1 MSPDLHTL
9 TGAYAVN
16 ALPDDEREVFE
27 AHLRACA
34 ACDQEVAE
42 LVATAARLGAASVTA
57 PPPGLRDAVLGQL
70 ADVRQDPPRR
80 PIADNVVELHRSSK
94 RRQWVTNL
102 VAPAAAVV
110 AIAVLGLA
118 AIVASLN
125 DRIEQV
131 ETASAQ
137 YAGIVSAADAQWIDV
152 PDSGADV
159 ARIVL
164 SPSRGE
170 AVFVVD
176 GMEAAEEGNNYV
188 LWLIGDDGA
197 IPAGAF
203 DVDER
208 GSATRIVTGD
218 LAAAQAIG
226 VTVEPADVA
235 PTEPTSDPIMVAEV
249 A

>member
-27 AHLRACA
+27 EHLRVCA

-42 LVATAARLGAASVTA
+42 LVATAARLGAASVAA
-57 PPPGLRDAVLGQL
+57 PPPGLRDAVLSQL
-70 ADVRQDPPRR
+70 PDVRQDPPRR
-80 PIADNVVELHRSSK
+80 PIADNVTELHRFSK

-137 YAGIVSAADAQWIDV
+137 YAGIVAAPDAQWIDV
-152 PDSGADV
+152 PDAGVDV

-176 GMEAAEEGNNYV
+176 GMEAPAEGHNYV
-188 LWLIGDDGA
+188 LWLIGGDGA
-197 IPAGAF
+197 VPAGAF
-203 DVDER
+203 GVDDR
-208 GSATRIVTGD
+208 GRATRIVTGD
-218 LAAAQAIG
+218 LTTTQAIG

-235 PTEPTSDPIMVAEV
+235 PTEPTSDPIMVADV